1 MNLDLAA
8 MYGTP
13 GAESAIEEQE
23 KIAQAELFAKLAADN
38 GIDLNQLGDEQIA
51 ELWDGTFGKTAGDD
65 KDEDD
70 DEDDKSKK
78 AAAEFYAVKE
88 AHDKVAEADYL
99 GRVMAHSFTS
109 EMEQIKEA
117 DEKASLYRRGSKAVG
132 EHLERVGNK
141 IRRNPMGDMEANA
154 KINKRVGAGAY
165 AAGAAAAGGGAA
177 YASREKKAF
186 SLTDAGH
193 KFDASTARARQ
204 ASNEGHADAEREY
217 SKDQP
222 LLSAMGGGIVR
233 APMHMVG
240 ARHDNYVAKRHE
252 KGENAYNPFGGLL
265 TKTDQEKK
273 GSALDSEAAEYA
285 FQKAAEAG
293 WDVNEAS
300 ERLTA
305 VLTLGPLESEKIAS
319 ASTYG
324 EALEVRSLELLAQA
338 GYPVQWA

>member
-70 DEDDKSKK
+70 EDDKSKK

-88 AHDKVAEADYL
+88 AQDKVAEADYL

-109 EMEQIKEA
+109 EMDQIKEA
-117 DEKASLYRRGSKAVG
+117 GRMGDAAEAVG
-132 EHLERVGNK
+132 GHLVRTGRKAGNLFK
-141 IRRNPMGDMEANA
+141 SKKDIIAEEAGHKATMSATKA
-154 KINKRVGAGAY
+154 KRIGGGLY
-165 AAGAAAAGGGAA
+165 AGGAA
-177 YASREKKAF
+177 VTGAGGYAATRKKE
-186 SLTDAGH
+186 S
-193 KFDASTARARQ
+193 
-204 ASNEGHADAEREY
+204 
-217 SKDQP
+217 
-222 LLSAMGGGIVR
+222 
-233 APMHMVG
+233 
-240 ARHDNYVAKRHE
+240 
-252 KGENAYNPFGGLL
+252 
-265 TKTDQEKK
+265 
-273 GSALDSEAAEYA
+273 SALDVEAAELA
-285 FQKAAEAG
+285 FQKAAGAG

-338 GYPVQWA
+338 GYPVEWA

>member
-70 DEDDKSKK
+70 KKGRRASEDDDEDDKSKK

-99 GRVMAHSFTS
+99 GRVMAHSFTN
-109 EMEQIKEA
+109 EMGEINGMGKTAKKAPAATSGFLDKAKEYGGSYMRA
-117 DEKASLYRRGSKAVG
+117 MKGEGQAASKPGY
-132 EHLERVGNK
+132 
-141 IRRNPMGDMEANA
+141 DYANA
-154 KINKRVGAGAY
+154 AQRATHKRPPNERELAVMGIRNKGEFDQSVSEARKKHYGEVAKTWGARGGTAAGLVGAGAGIHS
-165 AAGAAAAGGGAA
+165 AT
-177 YASREKKAF
+177 R
-186 SLTDAGH
+186 
-193 KFDASTARARQ
+193 
-204 ASNEGHADAEREY
+204 
-217 SKDQP
+217 SKE
-222 LLSAMGGGIVR
+222 S
-233 APMHMVG
+233 
-240 ARHDNYVAKRHE
+240 
-252 KGENAYNPFGGLL
+252 
-265 TKTDQEKK
+265 
-273 GSALDSEAAEYA
+273 SALDSEAAEYA

>member
-70 DEDDKSKK
+70 KKGRRASEDDDEDDKSKK

-88 AHDKVAEADYL
+88 AQDKVAEADYL

-109 EMEQIKEA
+109 EMDQIKEA
-117 DEKASLYRRGSKAVG
+117 GRMGDAAEAVG
-132 EHLERVGNK
+132 GHLERTGRKAGNLFK
-141 IRRNPMGDMEANA
+141 SKKDIIAEEAGHKATMSATKA
-154 KINKRVGAGAY
+154 KRIGGGLY
-165 AAGAAAAGGGAA
+165 AGGAA
-177 YASREKKAF
+177 VTGAGGYAATRKKE
-186 SLTDAGH
+186 S
-193 KFDASTARARQ
+193 
-204 ASNEGHADAEREY
+204 
-217 SKDQP
+217 
-222 LLSAMGGGIVR
+222 
-233 APMHMVG
+233 
-240 ARHDNYVAKRHE
+240 
-252 KGENAYNPFGGLL
+252 
-265 TKTDQEKK
+265 
-273 GSALDSEAAEYA
+273 SALDVEAAELA
-285 FQKAAEAG
+285 FQKAAGAG

-338 GYPVQWA
+338 GYPVEWA

>member
-1 MNLDLAA
+1 
-8 MYGTP
+8 
-13 GAESAIEEQE
+13 
-23 KIAQAELFAKLAADN
+23 LAADN

-65 KDEDD
+65 KDEDDKKGRRASEDD

-99 GRVMAHSFTS
+99 GRVMAHSFTN
-109 EMEQIKEA
+109 EMEGIKEA
-117 DEKASLYRRGSKAVG
+117 TFRETAGKAGTYLSDKGKALG
-132 EHLERVGNK
+132 G
-141 IRRNPMGDMEANA
+141 
-154 KINKRVGAGAY
+154 Y
-165 AAGAAAAGGGAA
+165 AAEKGKRFPGVEDIGEGASALRRAKDHPSGSEGRKLMALEGAKRLAKGVGKAGGTVSVAGGAV
-177 YASREKKAF
+177 YGGKK
-186 SLTDAGH
+186 LLDKRQDAG
-193 KFDASTARARQ
+193 
-204 ASNEGHADAEREY
+204 DAE
-217 SKDQP
+217 
-222 LLSAMGGGIVR
+222 AG
-233 APMHMVG
+233 
-240 ARHDNYVAKRHE
+240 
-252 KGENAYNPFGGLL
+252 
-265 TKTDQEKK
+265 KTA
-273 GSALDSEAAEYA
+273 SALDVEAAEYA